1 MHNDLFHCRVCGL
14 RLEEPPWGEDG
25 RTPLFDICPCCG
37 VEFGYGD
44 ASLKGVKAHRGRWLE
59 QGAPWSIPKQR
70 PADWNLD
77 EQLAQIPQAY
87 A

>member
-25 RTPLFDICPCCG
+25 RTPLFDLCPCCG
-37 VEFGYGD
+37 VEFGYQD
-44 ASLKGVKAHRGRWLE
+44 ASLKGVRAYRSRWLE
-59 QGAPWSIPKQR
+59 QGAPWDMPKQR

-77 EQLAQIPQAY
+77 EQLAQIPQSY